1 MIRFLFLA
9 AAMVCA
15 LTAPCSSAQIVFVG
29 PDNDLWVVQRPAET
43 VQAAIRIVVAGPTY
57 REKASGI
64 TSAIPESTSIIS
76 IDASGDGVTVDLTG
90 PGFQEPLPDDQVDTI
105 LQQVDWTARGF
116 GLDARVLFNGKQA
129 DSVRFPQKPVGS
141 RTAALPLPAGINLAG
156 VLNGKKI
163 TISPGHGYQ
172 WNGSS
177 FSTQRPVYCAPL
189 SEEDLHNLEI
199 SLYLTEYLLA
209 DGAIPFQTRETD
221 LARGNHPQ
229 SGKPWWQMCAP
240 FWLYDQGYPLS
251 VCSPN
256 TGAVPGAAGVSQT
269 TEDRRSRPEASNYD
283 GTDLYVSL
291 HTNGLAGDC
300 YTGCPSGIEMYV
312 DETQNGGWFTQSS
325 SLGSKCQIAVRDA
338 VQATYSATF
347 PCRNSCIPRTN
358 QAFAEIH
365 YPERPACLL
374 ELGFHDSCL
383 TDAVALRDNVFRSAA
398 MWGMYKGICDFYGVT
413 PTWPLRSYELVSS
426 DLPTLV
432 KAGSSWTSHITLKNR
447 GCVWNEAHQFRLGS
461 VNSADPFG
469 GAPRFTLE
477 SEIAPGQT
485 VTFSI
490 AQTAPAADGAYPTVW
505 RMVQD
510 ERAAWFGSPVYSV
523 VSVDAKPPTSPAP
536 VNDGGPNQ
544 SSTTQ
549 IAASWAQS
557 TDAKAGLNRYEYR
570 VTDAAG
576 TEIVPWTSTGLATS
590 VTIDGT
596 FAQGGRYF
604 VWVKAVDNFDWETE
618 PVSSPGVTIAPDAK
632 SIGQAKSDADGAY
645 ENLQSKKVTGVL
657 GDHIYVQEPDRS
669 SGIRVDGVWTLA
681 PGASVD
687 VLGKI
692 ATANSE
698 RKIVEAQVTDRGG
711 TPELPAAL
719 VISALHSGGAA
730 LNSYTPGVA
739 NAYGLHN
746 IGLRVQVCGIVS
758 AKTATGFRLND
769 GSLPDDGSGAAGILI
784 ESGSFHQPDE
794 GAFAIVTGIPSFQ
807 PGSDIRRIVVAQD
820 SDILP

>member
-1 MIRFLFLA
+1 MKRAIVIALIASTLLA
-9 AAMVCA
+9 AETAVRKFIPLPEPVNSPENDFAPSFTLDGNTMVFNSKRGNTLQDIYICHRTDGRWGVPRPIDAINSPFNDETPFITADGKVILFASDRDGSIEAPRDAQGRVRVSYDLYWAQFYDGAWTRPMRLPGYVNTAMHER
-15 LTAPCSSAQIVFVG
+15 APSLG
-29 PDNDLWVVQRPAET
+29 PDKRSLYYTAWPFGNPA
-43 VQAAIRIVVAGPTY
+43 ASRIMRAEIAGNIFTNI
-57 REKASGI
+57 K
-64 TSAIPESTSIIS
+64 
-76 IDASGDGVTVDLTG
+76 
-90 PGFQEPLPDDQVDTI
+90 
-105 LQQVDWTARGF
+105 
-116 GLDARVLFNGKQA
+116 
-129 DSVRFPQKPVGS
+129 
-141 RTAALPLPAGINLAG
+141 ALPNPIN
-156 VLNGKKI
+156 
-163 TISPGHGYQ
+163 T
-172 WNGSS
+172 
-177 FSTQRPVYCAPL
+177 
-189 SEEDLHNLEI
+189 
-199 SLYLTEYLLA
+199 
-209 DGAIPFQTRETD
+209 
-221 LARGNHPQ
+221 NH
-229 SGKPWWQMCAP
+229 
-240 FWLYDQGYPLS
+240 
-251 VCSPN
+251 
-256 TGAVPGAAGVSQT
+256 
-269 TEDRRSRPEASNYD
+269 
-283 GTDLYVSL
+283 
-291 HTNGLAGDC
+291 
-300 YTGCPSGIEMYV
+300 
-312 DETQNGGWFTQSS
+312 
-325 SLGSKCQIAVRDA
+325 
-338 VQATYSATF
+338 
-347 PCRNSCIPRTN
+347 
-358 QAFAEIH
+358 
-365 YPERPACLL
+365 
-374 ELGFHDSCL
+374 HDSCL

-432 KAGSSWTSHITLKNR
+432 KAGSSWTSHITLRNR